1 MWNNKNANIKK
12 RIRYILLVCGF
23 ILMVTAN
30 VSPAEITENVVQ
42 SITFKENTEIT
53 AALRLLAV
61 KYNKNIVPSADVAGQ
76 LAFTRLFDVTFE
88 NAINAV
94 LGDKFK
100 YDQQGNLIK
109 VYGADEYEIV
119 RYDKDRITHKVFT
132 LYYISAAEAKKLISP
147 LLSSAGKIEATNAA
161 EVGVPVSE
169 TISSTSTGGD
179 TTAMNDTIVVY
190 DFPENIKKAE
200 RIIASID
207 IRPKQVLIEATILS
221 AKLTEDT
228 QFGINWRK
236 IQNTAVSSV
245 SNVARDSYYLASA
258 AGSITNAGGGLTV
271 GLAVGDVAAFVE
283 AVEEVTDVTIMA
295 NPKILAVNKQL
306 GQVYIGKKVAYRSQT
321 TTTDGGNVTANI
333 EFLDTGTKLSFR
345 PYIGDDGYIRMDI
358 HPKDSSATL
367 RKFGDVD
374 VPDETS
380 AELVTNIIVK
390 DGQTIVIGGL
400 FRDEVTTNRTQIPVL
415 GDLPFVGAAFRGTG
429 DKTERHEVMV
439 LLTPHI
445 ISEPSQTQGDERA
458 EDVARKRFGAKDS
471 LQWLGRARLAE
482 DRYAK
487 AAQYYV
493 EGNDSAALREAKL
506 ALEIRP
512 TYLEAIRLKERI
524 ILKTEPEKAVKN
536 ERIVL
541 SDVDQKESSKWR
553 RID

>member
-23 ILMVTAN
+23 ILAVT
-30 VSPAEITENVVQ
+30 VSVSSAEITENAVH

-53 AALRLLAV
+53 DALRLLAV
-61 KYNKNIVPSADVAGQ
+61 KYNKNIVPSAEVAGQ

-228 QFGINWRK
+228 QFGIDWGML
-236 IQNTAVSSV
+236 QETAVSSLSGV
-245 SNVARDSYYLASA
+245 TRGTSYLASV
-258 AGSITNAGGGLTV
+258 AGTSRATKTTGLTV
-271 GLAVGDVAAFVE
+271 GLAIDDVAAFIR
-283 AVEEVTDVTIMA
+283 AVEEVTDVTILA

-306 GQVYIGKKVAYRSQT
+306 GQVYIGTKVAYESQT
-321 TTTDGGNVTANI
+321 TQSDGGLVTTKV

-358 HPKDSSATL
+358 HPKDSSSVA
-367 RKFGDVD
+367 GSAG
-374 VPDETS
+374 PDETS

-400 FRDEVTTNRTQIPVL
+400 FRDEVTTKRTQIPMF
-415 GDLPFVGAAFRGTG
+415 GDLPFVGAAFRGTS
-429 DKTERHEVMV
+429 DETKRHEVMV

-445 ISEPSQTQGDERA
+445 ISEPGQTQGDERA
-458 EDVARKRFGAKDS
+458 EDVARKRFGAKDG

-493 EGNDSAALREAKL
+493 EGNDSAALREVKL

-541 SDVDQKESSKWR
+541 SDIDQKESSKWR

>member
-1 MWNNKNANIKK
+1 
-12 RIRYILLVCGF
+12 
-23 ILMVTAN
+23 
-30 VSPAEITENVVQ
+30 
-42 SITFKENTEIT
+42 
-53 AALRLLAV
+53 
-61 KYNKNIVPSADVAGQ
+61 
-76 LAFTRLFDVTFE
+76 
-88 NAINAV
+88 
-94 LGDKFK
+94 
-100 YDQQGNLIK
+100 
-109 VYGADEYEIV
+109 
-119 RYDKDRITHKVFT
+119 
-132 LYYISAAEAKKLISP
+132 
-147 LLSSAGKIEATNAA
+147 
-161 EVGVPVSE
+161 
-169 TISSTSTGGD
+169 
-179 TTAMNDTIVVY
+179 
-190 DFPENIKKAE
+190 
-200 RIIASID
+200 
-207 IRPKQVLIEATILS
+207 TILS

-541 SDVDQKESSKWR
+541 SDIDQKESSKWR